1 MACLFQRSNG
11 IFYLVGMYRGR
22 RVWRSTGMKNRADAE
37 IVSRTDFPQMMKSN
51 RVPMFQDFTVGFL
64 AHARANLAPSTVG
77 TYNRAITSFL
87 SEMGNR
93 RLDLY
98 SPRDVEQFKVQRVS
112 RVSPVTVNI
121 EFRCLKALFQ
131 TGVRWELIKRNPFA
145 GVGQFRIHLRT
156 VQFLTQEEFQIL
168 LDAITYPWYKDLV
181 RFAVSTM
188 MRAGEIVNLGWSSV
202 DLNRRVV
209 LVEST
214 ARHTLKTGRSHAVPM
229 NDWVFAFLS
238 YQTNRTGLVFRF
250 TDGRSLNVGYI
261 SGLFRRFLRRTEL
274 SHEFSFHSLRHTGA
288 SWLVQSGA
296 TLYEVQQLLGH
307 TSASTTQIY
316 AHLSASAL
324 HDTVNRI
331 NIR

>member
-1 MACLFQRSNG
+1 MACLFQRSNK
-11 IFYLVGMYRGR
+11 IFYLVATYRGR
-22 RVWRSTGMKNRADAE
+22 RVWRSMGVKTRTDAK
-37 IVSRTDFPQMMKSN
+37 IVARRDFPQLLQSN
-51 RVPMFQDFTVGFL
+51 RVPMFQDFTVEFL
-64 AHARANLAPSTVG
+64 THARANLAPKTVG
-77 TYNRAITSFL
+77 TYNRAIASFV

-112 RVSPVTVNI
+112 RVSPTTVNI

-131 TGVRWELIKRNPFA
+131 TAIRWEYIKRNPFT
-145 GVGQFRIHLRT
+145 GIGQFRTHPRSI
-156 VQFLTQEEFQIL
+156 QFITQEEFQIL
-168 LDAITYPWYKDLV
+168 LEAIAYPWYKDLV
-181 RFAVSTM
+181 KFAVSTM
-188 MRAGEIVNLGWSSV
+188 MRAGELVNLTWNSV
-202 DLNRRVV
+202 DLKRRVV

-229 NDWVFAFLS
+229 NDWVFSFLS
-238 YQTNRTGLVFRF
+238 SQTITSGFVFRF
-250 TDGRSLNVGYI
+250 TDGRQLNVGYI
-261 SGLFRRFLRRTEL
+261 SGLFRRCLRRTEL

-307 TSASTTQIY
+307 TSTSTTQIY
-316 AHLSASAL
+316 AHLSANAL

-331 NIR
+331 NIQ